1 MPLKVM
7 LIAGEASGDLHGGKL
22 VAALRGLE
30 PELELFGVGGDRMA
44 AAGMELYYHVNDL
57 AYIGFIEVARH
68 YLYFRRVFNRLI
80 EVVKSRRPEVV
91 VLIDYPGFNLRF
103 AKAVKKLGIST
114 FYYIAPQV
122 WAWGQGRAA
131 KMAGF
136 VDQMA
141 VLFAFEV
148 DFFSRYQIKTT
159 FVGHP
164 LLEGMEV
171 GLSRDEFME
180 KYDLNPGHP
189 LLALIPGSRNQEVR
203 HLLPPMLQTAE
214 RLRRNHPEL
223 QVVISQAA
231 SVEPQQFESLVAA
244 APWARAV
251 RADYYPLMH
260 YATAGMVASGTAT
273 LEAACADL
281 PFALLYRVSPL
292 SFAIGKQ
299 LVKIPNIGLVNI
311 VAGEAVVPEFLQD
324 DLVPDQMAPVVERL
338 LFDEPARSA
347 MQVKLAGVRN
357 RLGEAGASQKTARLV
372 LEQIGLHQDETN

>member
-22 VAALRGLE
+22 VEALRGLE

-68 YLYFRRVFNRLI
+68 YVYFRRVFNRLI
-80 EVVKSRRPEVV
+80 KVVKSRRPQVV

-103 AKAVKKLGIST
+103 ARAVKKLGIST

-131 KMAGF
+131 KMTGF
-136 VDQMA
+136 IDQMA
-141 VLFAFEV
+141 VLFAFEA
-148 DFFSRYQIKTT
+148 DFFARYNIKTT

-171 GLSRDEFME
+171 GLSGQEFME
-180 KYDLNPGHP
+180 KHGLTSSQP

-203 HLLPPMLQTAE
+203 NLLLPMLQTAE
-214 RLRRNHPEL
+214 RLRRLHPDL
-223 QVVISQAA
+223 QVAVSQATT
-231 SVEPQQFESLVAA
+231 VEPQQLESLVADC
-244 APWARAV
+244 PWARV
-251 RADYYPLMH
+251 VKADYYPLMR

-299 LVKIPNIGLVNI
+299 VVKIPNIGLVNI
-311 VAGEAVVPEFLQD
+311 VAGERVVPEFLQNEV
-324 DLVPDQMAPVVERL
+324 VPTKLAPVMERL
-338 LFDEPARSA
+338 LYDAATREA
-347 MQVKLAGVRN
+347 MQQKLAGVRQK
-357 RLGEAGASQKTARLV
+357 LGEAGASEKTARLV
-372 LEQIGLHQDETN
+372 LGQLYLHQTETI

>member
-171 GLSRDEFME
+171 GLSRYEFME

-214 RLRRNHPEL
+214 QLRRNHPEL
-223 QVVISQAA
+223 QVAISQAA

>member
-171 GLSRDEFME
+171 GLSRDELME

-251 RADYYPLMH
+251 KADYYPLMH

>member
-171 GLSRDEFME
+171 GLSRYEFME

-214 RLRRNHPEL
+214 QLRRNHPEL

>member
-171 GLSRDEFME
+171 GLSRYEFME

-214 RLRRNHPEL
+214 QLRRNHPEL
-223 QVVISQAA
+223 QVAISQAA

-281 PFALLYRVSPL
+281 PLALLYRVSPL

>member
-203 HLLPPMLQTAE
+203 YLLPPMLQTAE

>member
-251 RADYYPLMH
+251 KADYYPLMH

>member
-148 DFFSRYQIKTT
+148 DFFSRYQTKTT

-171 GLSRDEFME
+171 GLSRYEFME

-214 RLRRNHPEL
+214 QLRRNHPEL
-223 QVVISQAA
+223 QVAISQAA

>member
-203 HLLPPMLQTAE
+203 YLLPPMLQTAE

-251 RADYYPLMH
+251 KADYYPLMH

-311 VAGEAVVPEFLQD
+311 VAGEAVVPEFLQ
-324 DLVPDQMAPVVERL
+324 
-338 LFDEPARSA
+338 
-347 MQVKLAGVRN
+347 
-357 RLGEAGASQKTARLV
+357 
-372 LEQIGLHQDETN
+372 

>member
-57 AYIGFIEVARH
+57 AYIGFIEVACH

-203 HLLPPMLQTAE
+203 YLLPPMLQTAE

-251 RADYYPLMH
+251 KADYYPLMH